1 MKIGILGFPKT
12 GKTTVFN
19 ALTRSDLPTDAFG
32 GRSGKTNLGVAK
44 VRDDR
49 LQVLREMYE
58 SKKLV
63 PATVEYV
70 DVPGFEPGSGGTA
83 AYLSEF
89 RGLDA
94 FLHVIR
100 GFEDEGI
107 PHVFPG
113 IDPARDAEAME
124 AELLLTDLATVEGR
138 LEKLESDLKKKKEP
152 EWLVEQEVLQRMR
165 PILEEE
171 RPLRS
176 EDWAESDLQ
185 GLKGLALLTL
195 KPLLHVVNVSE
206 DRLGDGDLTEELGM
220 TEFAARPMTGVTQLS
235 GKVEAEIAQLPD
247 EDAQAFLEDLG
258 LSEPTADRVAA
269 ASYALMDLISFLTA
283 GEQEVRAWPIRRG
296 TVARKAAS
304 KIHTDIERGFIRAE
318 LVAYDALVEAGSWSA
333 ARDAGTLRLEG
344 KEYVVKD
351 GDVMHFRFNV

>member
-19 ALTRSDLPTDAFG
+19 ALTGSNLPTDAFA

-49 LQVLREMYE
+49 LRVLAEMYRP
-58 SKKLV
+58 KKIT
-63 PATVEYV
+63 PATVEYA

-83 AYLSEF
+83 GYLAEF

-107 PHVFPG
+107 PHVYPG
-113 IDPARDAEAME
+113 VDPARDAEAME

-138 LEKLESDLKKKKEP
+138 LEKLEVDLKKKKDP
-152 EWLVEQEVLQRMR
+152 AWLAEQAVLQELR
-165 PILEEE
+165 PVLEEE

-176 EDWAESDLQ
+176 QDWSEEDLQ
-185 GLKGLALLTL
+185 VVKGLALLTL
-195 KPLLHVVNVSE
+195 KPLLHVVNLGE
-206 DRLGDGDLTEELGM
+206 ERAGEGDGAESLGLG
-220 TEFAARPMTGVTQLS
+220 EIAARPLTGVTQLY
-235 GKVEAEIAQLPD
+235 GKVEAEIAQLSE
-247 EDAQAFLEDLG
+247 EDAAAFLEDLG

-283 GEQEVRAWPIRRG
+283 GEPEVRAWPIRRG
-296 TVARKAAS
+296 TTARKAAGR
-304 KIHTDIERGFIRAE
+304 IHTDIERGFIRAE
-318 LVAYDALVEAGSWSA
+318 LVAFDELVKAGSWAA

-351 GDVMHFRFNV
+351 GDVILFRFNV

>member
-19 ALTRSDLPTDAFG
+19 ALTGSDLPTDAFG
-32 GRSGKTNLGVAK
+32 GRSSKTNLGVAK

-49 LQVLREMYE
+49 LPVLKKMWD

-70 DVPGFEPGSGGTA
+70 DVPGFEPGTGGTN
-83 AYLSEF
+83 AYLAEF

-107 PHVFPG
+107 PHLFEG
-113 IDPARDAEAME
+113 IDAARDAEAME
-124 AELLLTDLATVEGR
+124 AELLLTDLTTVESR
-138 LEKLESDLKKKKEP
+138 LERLAIDLKKRKEP
-152 EWLVEQEVLQRMR
+152 ELAAEQEVLQRMK
-165 PILEEE
+165 PVLEDE

-176 EDWAESDLQ
+176 EDWDENDLA
-185 GLKGLALLTL
+185 GIRGLALLTL
-195 KPLLHVVNVSE
+195 KPLLHVVNLGE
-206 DRLGDGDLTEELGM
+206 DRLGDGDLTEELGL
-220 TEFAARPMTGVTQLS
+220 TPFAARPMTGVTQLS
-235 GKVEAEIAQLPD
+235 GKVEAEIAQLPE

-296 TVARKAAS
+296 TVARKAAAR
-304 KIHTDIERGFIRAE
+304 IHTDIERGFIRAE
-318 LVAYDALVEAGSWSA
+318 LVAFDALVEAGSWSA

-344 KEYVVKD
+344 KDYVVQD
-351 GDVMHFRFNV
+351 GDVIVFRFNV